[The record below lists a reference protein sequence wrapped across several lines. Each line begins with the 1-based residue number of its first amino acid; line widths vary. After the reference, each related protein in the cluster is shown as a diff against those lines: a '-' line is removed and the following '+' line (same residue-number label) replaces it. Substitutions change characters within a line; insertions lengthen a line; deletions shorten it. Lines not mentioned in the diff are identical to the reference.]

1 MTESST
7 RSLRKFNP
15 GTFQSNEEVKRQFV
29 VRHHEFAT
37 VMEVLRENRE
47 TPSCQHVLI
56 VAPRGRGKTMLL
68 ARLVAE
74 LRTHEMLGQS
84 LWPVRLM
91 EENQEIFTLADFWLE
106 VLFQLA
112 QECQSRA
119 PGLARELQR
128 IHASLVPRW
137 REKRLED
144 YARAAVLAASDRLD
158 RRLVLMVENLQALC
172 QETDDHFGWKLRKT
186 LQTEPQIMLVATATS
201 RFQGLDDAEQ
211 AFFELFRIVHLA
223 PLQLRECQCLWEMA
237 TGDQKIPQEIRPLQ
251 ILTGGSPRLLIIM
264 AGFARHRSL
273 QQLMEALVQL
283 IDDYTEYFRSS
294 LEGLAKTERRVFLA
308 ILDLWQP
315 SGTGEIA
322 TRARMDVRT
331 VSALLGRLVERGAV
345 TVEGSGRKR
354 QYAAAERLYCIYY
367 KLRRERDEAAI
378 VRHLIHFMVAFYR
391 RSELTAISGVLR
403 MEADVS
409 PAIREGILRAMTD
422 DQRIAGIFRDL
433 APSVIAQEY
442 GVEARQA
449 VALLVEGY
457 EQRKEGKYQRA
468 LGSFNEALAYLAVCK
483 ERNLQ
488 LLMPYTMVMKGRVLC
503 DLGAFRD
510 ALAVFARVMECFD
523 SREDSDLQIPVA
535 TSVCAMG
542 LLHWELGESEA
553 ALRACEDVVAR
564 FGTSTEPDIQRL
576 VAGALYRKVT
586 WKMANDEFAAGV
598 LACDELWQR
607 FGSSEDPEIHTFLAS
622 AIMDKSVAK
631 SKLGEFEEALRICD
645 EVIDRFDKG
654 DGQEFEKEIAWAL
667 ASKSILQLHF
677 GKEEEAIQIC
687 DKVVERFGASTEPEV
702 QINVAFALH
711 GKYKQFT
718 QRRELESAIAI
729 GDEVINRLDTFEVP
743 EAQELIATVLVDK
756 AKLQVSVKLGEQALR
771 TCDDLEQRLD
781 QMTASTSQGS
791 NQEATLLKWQT
802 QLVRTQALLALG
814 RQEAALGLFSQAYA
828 QFTPGNDSM
837 MQVMLAEVPDLV
849 ASGASA
855 RDLVEV
861 LNKDQT
867 KAAALTPLMV
877 ALRQLAGETV
887 RAPAEVLEVAKD
899 LRSKI
904 ETRQGIHDQVP

>member
-1 MTESST
+1 MNEPSV

-15 GTFQSNEEVKRQFV
+15 GSFQSNEEVKRQFV

-56 VAPRGRGKTMLL
+56 VAPRGQGKTMLL
-68 ARLVAE
+68 ARLVGE

-119 PGLARELQR
+119 PDLAWELQR
-128 IHASLVPRW
+128 THASLVPRW

-144 YARAAVLAASDRLD
+144 YARAAVLEASDRLD

-201 RFQGLDDAEQ
+201 RFQSLDDAEQ
-211 AFFELFRIVHLA
+211 PFFELFRIVHLG
-223 PLQLRECQCLWEMA
+223 PLKVPECQCLWEMA
-237 TGDQKIPQEIRPLQ
+237 TGDSKTEQEIRPLQ

-264 AGFARHRSL
+264 AGFARHKSL
-273 QQLMEALVQL
+273 QQLMESLVQL
-283 IDDYTEYFRSS
+283 IDDHTEYFRNS
-294 LEGLAKTERRVFLA
+294 LESLAQTERRVFLA
-308 ILDLWQP
+308 TIDLWQP
-315 SGTGEIA
+315 SSTSEIA
-322 TRARMDVRT
+322 TRARKDVRT
-331 VSALLGRLVERGAV
+331 VSALLGRLVDRGAV
-345 TVEGSGRKR
+345 TVEGRGRKR

-378 VRHLIHFMVAFYR
+378 VRNLIHFMVAFYR
-391 RSELTAISGVLR
+391 GSELTAISDELR
-403 MEADVS
+403 MEAGVS
-409 PAIREGILRAMTD
+409 PAIREGILRAMID
-422 DQRIAGIFRDL
+422 DQKIAGIFRDL
-433 APSVIAQEY
+433 APPTNGQKPS
-442 GVEARQA
+442 VEARQA
-449 VALLVEGY
+449 LALYLKGH
-457 EQRKEGKYQRA
+457 EQWKEGKYESA
-468 LGSFNEALAYLAVCK
+468 LGSFNKALDCLAACK
-483 ERNLQ
+483 ESNLQ
-488 LLMPYTMVMKGRVLC
+488 LLMSHTMVMKGRVLR

-523 SREDSDLQIPVA
+523 SREDSDFQFPVA
-535 TSVCAMG
+535 ESVYAMG
-542 LLHWELGESEA
+542 PLHWELGESEA
-553 ALRACEDVVAR
+553 ALRTCEDAVAR
-564 FGTSTEPDIQRL
+564 FGTSAEPVIQRL
-576 VAGALYRKVT
+576 VARALHRKVT
-586 WKMANDEFAAGV
+586 WQMANDEFAAAV

-607 FGSSEDPEIHTFLAS
+607 FGSREDPRIHTFLAS
-622 AIMDKSVAK
+622 ALKEKGIAK
-631 SKLGEFEEALRICD
+631 MMLGEYEEGLTICD
-645 EVIDRFDKG
+645 RIIDRFDKG
-654 DGQEFEKEIAWAL
+654 DGQEFEIEISWAL
-667 ASKSILQLHF
+667 VSKLLWQLRF
-677 GKEEEAIQIC
+677 GSKEEAITNG
-687 DKVVERFGASTEPEV
+687 DKVVKRFGASTEPEV
-702 QINVAFALH
+702 QFYVALALR

-718 QRRELESAIAI
+718 QRREFESAIAI
-729 GDEVINRLDTFEVP
+729 CDEVINRFDTLESPAV
-743 EAQELIATVLVDK
+743 QELIATVLVDK
-756 AKLQVSVKLGEQALR
+756 AKLQVSVNLGTQALR
-771 TCDDLEQRLD
+771 TCDDLEQRLE
-781 QMTASTSQGS
+781 QMTASTSQRS
-791 NQEATLLKWQT
+791 NQETTLLKWQS
-802 QLVRTQALLALG
+802 QLVRTQALWALG

-837 MQVMLAEVPDLV
+837 MQTMLAEVPDLI